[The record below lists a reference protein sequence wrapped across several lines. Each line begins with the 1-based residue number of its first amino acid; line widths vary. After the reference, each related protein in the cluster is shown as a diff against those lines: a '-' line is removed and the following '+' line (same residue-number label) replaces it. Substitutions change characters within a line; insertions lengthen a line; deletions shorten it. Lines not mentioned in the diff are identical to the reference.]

1 MIELKNVTRRYLLG
15 GEYIYALREVSFK
28 VQDGEFL
35 AIMGPS
41 GSGKTTFLNIIG
53 GLDQGISG
61 EVLIDNELVAKL
73 KDNQL
78 SKYRNQKIGFIFQS
92 FNLQPIYTALENVMM
107 PLYFAKVSDK
117 EKNRRSAAALKLV
130 GLGNRLKHKPNQLSA
145 GQRQRVSIA
154 RALVNNPSVLL
165 ADEPTGNLDSK
176 TGGEIMTFLKK
187 LNKEKQVTIVM
198 VTHDEE
204 MARYADR
211 ILKIHDGRIQKTI
224 KT

>member
-53 GLDQGISG
+53 GLDQGVSG
-61 EVLIDNELVAKL
+61 EVLIDNEHVAKL
-73 KDNQL
+73 KDKQL

-92 FNLQPIYTALENVMM
+92 FNLQPAYTALENVMM
-107 PLYFAKVSDK
+107 PLYFARVPDK
-117 EKNRRSAAALKLV
+117 EKNRRSTAALKLV
-130 GLGNRLKHKPNQLSA
+130 GLGNRLKHRPNQLSA

-154 RALVNNPSVLL
+154 RALVNNPTVLL

-176 TGGEIMTFLKK
+176 TGGGIMSFLKK
-187 LNKEKQVTIVM
+187 LNKEKAVTIVM

-204 MARYADR
+204 MARYADK
-211 ILKIHDGRIQKTI
+211 ILKIHDGRVQRTI